1 VFTQDPDHT
10 RPRVAIVLAGG
21 GARGAYEV
29 GAVRFLME
37 ELPKQ
42 LGREVPVEIICGT
55 SVGAINACFLAAFA
69 DQPRLRSRILSDR
82 WRSLRVEHI
91 LRPDPLELVALVREL
106 LGAHPK
112 PIWGREPRGGL
123 VDPAGLSKVLA
134 DAIPFERIDD
144 HVQSG
149 RIRAISVSTTHVGT
163 GRTVVFVQ
171 DDEAR
176 VPEWGTH
183 HAMDRRKARIRLEH
197 AMASAAIPLVFPA
210 VTVNGDLYCDG
221 GLRQN
226 VPLSPARRLGA
237 DRLVVINPH
246 FTGSKNP
253 TPEVAEEREQ
263 SFPGPAFIV
272 GKALNALL
280 MDRLDGDVDRL
291 RRINQILDAG
301 TREYGPG
308 FVDSLNRQLGLPPG
322 PAGGL
327 RPLRTT
333 VIRATHDIGRLC
345 GEFVTSPAFARTA
358 KGLTGK
364 ALRRLA
370 ASEGP
375 EEADLLS
382 YILFDG
388 DFASELMALGE
399 ADARAQSDEL
409 CELFEDVVRAD

>member
-1 VFTQDPDHT
+1 MFTDDLDPQ

-29 GAVRFLME
+29 GAVRFLLE
-37 ELPKQ
+37 ELPKR
-42 LGREVPVEIICGT
+42 LGREVPFEIICGT

-69 DQPRLRSRILSDR
+69 DQPRLRARILSDR
-82 WRSLRVEHI
+82 WRALKVEHI
-91 LRPDPLELVALVREL
+91 LRPDPIELVALVREL
-106 LGAHPK
+106 MGAHPK

-123 VDPAGLSKVLA
+123 VDPAGLMKVLA

-144 HVQSG
+144 HVRSG
-149 RIRAISVSTTHVGT
+149 RILAASVSTTHVGS

-171 DDEAR
+171 HEEGS
-176 VPEWGTH
+176 VPDWGTH
-183 HAMDRRKARIRLEH
+183 HAMDRRKAVLRLDH

-210 VTVNGDLYCDG
+210 VTVDGDLYCDG

-246 FTGSKNP
+246 FVGSKYP

-263 SFPGPAFIV
+263 AFPGPAFIV

-301 TREYGPG
+301 TREYGAG
-308 FVDSLNRQLGLPPG
+308 FVDSINRQLGLPPG
-322 PAGGL
+322 GGL

-345 GEFVTSPAFARTA
+345 GEFVQSPAFGRTA

-370 ASEGP
+370 TSEGP
-375 EEADLLS
+375 DEADLLS

-388 DFASELMALGE
+388 DFATELMALGE
-399 ADARAQSDEL
+399 ADARAQSTEL
-409 CELFEDVVRAD
+409 CELFEDVVRD